1 MVALYRIILM
11 MGGTAAIML
20 PFMINNTDPVLGF
33 FLGFIGGALGFQC
46 WKMAIRLRHEEN

>member
-11 MGGTAAIML
+11 MGGNAAIML

-46 WKMAIRLRHEEN
+46 WKMAIRLGHEEN